1 MEFVQQVK
9 VFVSVVDLGSFA
21 KAADALSMTRP
32 SVTNAINALES
43 SIGARLLHRTTRRS
57 SLTGEGEIFYEKA
70 MQLLSE
76 VAETKNLFGGSG
88 DSPHG
93 RLRIDIPVAVASTII
108 IPQLPE
114 FQRRYPSIEVI
125 LGVSDQP
132 TDLIADGVDCV
143 LRIGGNSPPTMV
155 SRLVAHIPMVF
166 CASPEYLANYGTPK
180 NIEDL
185 SEHHAVTYFSGRGR
199 RRMEWNI
206 FEDGKERIVHM
217 RSSMLVN
224 DTAAYVDCAMAGMGL
239 IQVAGVYVE
248 DRLKSGALIEV
259 LPDRQHVTLP
269 LSVLY
274 PNRQHLSP
282 AVRAFVDWTVEI
294 FRAKTSRW
302 IRVS

>member
-9 VFVSVVDLGSFA
+9 VFVTVVDLGSFA
-21 KAADALSMTRP
+21 KAADALRMTRP
-32 SVTNAINALES
+32 SVTNAINSLES
-43 SIGARLLHRTTRRS
+43 DIGTRLLHRTTRRS

-70 MQLLSE
+70 IQLLSE

-88 DSPHG
+88 DLPRG
-93 RLRIDIPVAVASTII
+93 RLRIDVPVALASTFV

-114 FQRRYPSIEVI
+114 FQRRYPDIEVI
-125 LGVSDQP
+125 LGVSDHP

-143 LRIGGNSPPTMV
+143 LRIGGNSSPTLV
-155 SRLVAHIPMVF
+155 SRLIAQIPMVF
-166 CASPEYLANYGTPK
+166 CASPEYLARHGTPK

-199 RRMEWNI
+199 RRMSWNVY
-206 FEDGKERIVHM
+206 EEGKERTIHM
-217 RSSMLVN
+217 RPSMLVN

-239 IQVAGVYVE
+239 IQVAGIYVE
-248 DRLKSGALIEV
+248 ARLNSGVLVEV
-259 LPDRQHVTLP
+259 LPNRQHAALP
-269 LSVLY
+269 LSVVY

-294 FRAKTSRW
+294 FNAKTSRW
-302 IRVS
+302 IRTL